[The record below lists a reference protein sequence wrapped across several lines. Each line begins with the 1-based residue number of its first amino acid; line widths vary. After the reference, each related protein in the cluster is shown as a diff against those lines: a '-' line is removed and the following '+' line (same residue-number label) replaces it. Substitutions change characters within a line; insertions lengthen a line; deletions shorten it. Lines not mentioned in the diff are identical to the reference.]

1 MKKLSF
7 LLLFFLLGCEDAEIA
22 KIRKEAENGNTIAQ
36 FNLAEEY
43 YNGGKLKQDHA
54 IGVKWY
60 ERSAQQGN
68 IDAIM
73 KLANI
78 YVDIKE
84 YSKAIAYIEKVCSFN
99 RKEKLCKEKEN
110 IEKDYHLYQLEEY
123 LSKNDIDN
131 LRKEGANYLNKYK
144 HINNNDEHEKRLYQ
158 IIKKASE
165 QKDPR
170 MLNFLGWLYEYAYGV
185 KWDYGLA
192 RKYYEEAAEGNF
204 TLAYYNLGRLY
215 QYGKGVLKDKSKA
228 KALYEKVSDDKKGQ
242 ALYQIGIM
250 EICDSPSWR
259 DDSAYKPFI
268 YVSARK
274 YIVDSCNLGYEPACN
289 LDNNTHLLKNY
300 PENLCNSDY

>member
-1 MKKLSF
+1 
-7 LLLFFLLGCEDAEIA
+7 
-22 KIRKEAENGNTIAQ
+22 
-36 FNLAEEY
+36 
-43 YNGGKLKQDHA
+43 
-54 IGVKWY
+54 
-60 ERSAQQGN
+60 
-68 IDAIM
+68 M

>member
-1 MKKLSF
+1 
-7 LLLFFLLGCEDAEIA
+7 
-22 KIRKEAENGNTIAQ
+22 
-36 FNLAEEY
+36 
-43 YNGGKLKQDHA
+43 
-54 IGVKWY
+54 
-60 ERSAQQGN
+60 
-68 IDAIM
+68 
-73 KLANI
+73 
-78 YVDIKE
+78 
-84 YSKAIAYIEKVCSFN
+84 
-99 RKEKLCKEKEN
+99 
-110 IEKDYHLYQLEEY
+110 
-123 LSKNDIDN
+123 
-131 LRKEGANYLNKYK
+131 
-144 HINNNDEHEKRLYQ
+144 
-158 IIKKASE
+158 
-165 QKDPR
+165 

>member
-22 KIRKEAENGNTIAQ
+22 KIRKEAENGNAIAQ

-158 IIKKASE
+158 IIKKPA
-165 QKDPR
+165 
-170 MLNFLGWLYEYAYGV
+170 N
-185 KWDYGLA
+185 
-192 RKYYEEAAEGNF
+192 
-204 TLAYYNLGRLY
+204 
-215 QYGKGVLKDKSKA
+215 
-228 KALYEKVSDDKKGQ
+228 KKIQ
-242 ALYQIGIM
+242 
-250 EICDSPSWR
+250 EC
-259 DDSAYKPFI
+259 
-268 YVSARK
+268 
-274 YIVDSCNLGYEPACN
+274 
-289 LDNNTHLLKNY
+289 
-300 PENLCNSDY
+300 